1 MAAPDDPSV
10 RLALRTALSGV
21 EGPSRNKEKFMARFL
36 GTIALALAL
45 STGLGAA
52 QLAPADAGAFMGS
65 WTLTLDSP
73 QGPFEQSMVLK
84 DEGGKVVAEL
94 SNQMQPEVQKV
105 TDVTRSGNDL
115 VLKFAGN
122 FQGNPFDAVI
132 TLAPEGDDKCKVTF
146 DINGGQFTM
155 NGTGAKK

>member
-1 MAAPDDPSV
+1 
-10 RLALRTALSGV
+10 
-21 EGPSRNKEKFMARFL
+21 MARLL

-65 WTLTLDSP
+65 WSLMLDSP
-73 QGPFEQSMVLK
+73 QGSFEQSMVLK

-105 TDVTRSGNDL
+105 TDVSKNGTDL

-132 TLAPEGDDKCKVTF
+132 TLTPDGADKAKVTF

-155 NGTGAKK
+155 NGTGTKK

>member
-1 MAAPDDPSV
+1 
-10 RLALRTALSGV
+10 
-21 EGPSRNKEKFMARFL
+21 MARLL
-36 GTIALALAL
+36 GTFALALAL

-84 DEGGKVVAEL
+84 DEAGKVVAEL

-105 TDVTRSGNDL
+105 TDVTKNGNDL

-132 TLAPEGDDKCKVTF
+132 TVTPDGADKAKVTF

-155 NGTGAKK
+155 NGTGVKK